1 MHFVIDAC
9 FPDIDCHSCNEH
21 TYNSIV
27 MQNSNG
33 RSRERQSTF
42 PMISVDEAIAI
53 MLQQTEP
60 LPAVTVPLQQ
70 LQLGSILAQDAVAPD
85 PLPPFPA
92 SIMDG
97 YAVISADTQSAAAF
111 AEDCVLQVI
120 ARITAGVDADTVQ
133 LQPGQCAYIT
143 TGAKLP
149 KGADAVIKVNY
160 KMLVNLLVLA
170 ITALAVSCVMISL

>member
-1 MHFVIDAC
+1 
-9 FPDIDCHSCNEH
+9 
-21 TYNSIV
+21 

-33 RSRERQSTF
+33 RLRERQSTF

-53 MLQQTEP
+53 MLQHTEP

-70 LQLGSILAQDAVAPD
+70 LQLGSILAQDAGAPD

-97 YAVISADTQSAAAF
+97 YAVISADTQTTAAA
-111 AEDCVLQVI
+111 AASTEATAAGCVLQVV
-120 ARITAGVDADTVQ
+120 ARITAGVDADTVT

-149 KGADAVIKVNY
+149 KGADAVIKVNNID
-160 KMLVNLLVLA
+160 KCSQIL
-170 ITALAVSCVMISL
+170 S

>member
-1 MHFVIDAC
+1 
-9 FPDIDCHSCNEH
+9 
-21 TYNSIV
+21 
-27 MQNSNG
+27 
-33 RSRERQSTF
+33 
-42 PMISVDEAIAI
+42 MISVDEAIAI
-53 MLQQTEP
+53 MLQHTEP

-97 YAVISADTQSAAAF
+97 YAVISADTQNATAST
-111 AEDCVLQVI
+111 EGCVLQVV
-120 ARITAGVDADTVQ
+120 ARITAGVDADTII

-149 KGADAVIKVNY
+149 RGADAVIKVILN
-160 KMLVNLLVLA
+160 KEEMLVNCRCSHFCA
-170 ITALAVSCVMISL
+170 CCRNAW